1 MLTLFLS
8 SRLLACTT
16 CSDTSYRIYCAQVCQ
31 LPKLPWDV
39 FPGEK
44 YRLLYNEG
52 GKKKEGK
59 ERRREEREK
68 RDGKEREVG
77 EGQSRLEGRMLRKVL
92 PHSWAFKS
100 RNHRTDLE

>member
-1 MLTLFLS
+1 M
-8 SRLLACTT
+8 
-16 CSDTSYRIYCAQVCQ
+16 
-31 LPKLPWDV
+31 

-77 EGQSRLEGRMLRKVL
+77 EGQSRLEGRTL
-92 PHSWAFKS
+92 
-100 RNHRTDLE
+100 